1 MAKNP
6 FIQRPKFAFVIAIV
20 ITLAGLLSIPGLPI
34 AELPTVTPPVVQ
46 VVASY
51 QSLTRKCSATPLQ
64 RQLRIKSTVSKT

>member
-1 MAKNP
+1 MAGNP

-46 VVASY
+46 VTASY
-51 QSLTRKCSATPLQ
+51 PGANSQSLARH
-64 RQLRIKSTVSKT
+64 RRSTD